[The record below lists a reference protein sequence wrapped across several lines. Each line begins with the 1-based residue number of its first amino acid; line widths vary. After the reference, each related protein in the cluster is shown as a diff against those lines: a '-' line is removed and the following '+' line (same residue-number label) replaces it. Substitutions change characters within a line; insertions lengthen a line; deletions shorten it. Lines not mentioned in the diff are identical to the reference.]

1 MRLFKLQPAALFF
14 WSLITSILINLSNIF
29 PIIGQMVLIVLVP
42 TMTFIIQNACRRIYE
57 GEVIRLGMW
66 TEPLKPAPVRNRLIK
81 LGFIYLLACLA
92 VGFVATFPFVN
103 ELTQLMDNS

>member
-1 MRLFKLQPAALFF
+1 
-14 WSLITSILINLSNIF
+14 SNIF

-42 TMTFIIQNACRRIYE
+42 TMTFIIQNACRRIHE

-81 LGFIYLLACLA
+81 LGIIYLLACLV
-92 VGFVATFPFVN
+92 VGFVATFPF
-103 ELTQLMDNS
+103 

>member
-29 PIIGQMVLIVLVP
+29 PIVGQMVLIVLVP
-42 TMTFIIQNACRRIYE
+42 TMTFIIQNACRRIHE

-81 LGFIYLLACLA
+81 LGFVTCWPAWSWALWRLSLC
-92 VGFVATFPFVN
+92 
-103 ELTQLMDNS
+103 E